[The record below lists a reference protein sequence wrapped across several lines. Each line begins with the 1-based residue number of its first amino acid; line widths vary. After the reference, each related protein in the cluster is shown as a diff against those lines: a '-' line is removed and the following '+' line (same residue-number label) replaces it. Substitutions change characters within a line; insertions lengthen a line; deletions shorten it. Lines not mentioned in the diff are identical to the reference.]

1 MNKLILIAI
10 FFLNIYITMYAQT
23 SATVV
28 NLNPKTLPL
37 ANGTIYAVAIQTD
50 GKIIVGGAFNAYDGI
65 SRNGI
70 NRINIDGSLDNSFIQ
85 GPAANNT
92 VHAVA
97 LQKDGKII
105 IGGSFTSYDTVDRNH
120 VARLNI
126 DGTLDE
132 TFKSKMGAND
142 IVYSVAVQANGK
154 IMITGSFTSYDGI
167 SRKGIARLNTNG
179 SLDLT
184 FDLSMV
190 DGKISKKSDFKC
202 N

>member
-1 MNKLILIAI
+1 MCLLVNAQSSKNEVI
-10 FFLNIYITMYAQT
+10 FY
-23 SATVV
+23 
-28 NLNPKTLPL
+28 PKIGTG
-37 ANGTIYAVAIQTD
+37 ANGTIYAVAVQTD

-70 NRINIDGSLDNSFIQ
+70 NRINADGLLDNSFIQ

-92 VHAVA
+92 VRAIAV
-97 LQKDGKII
+97 QKDGKII
-105 IGGSFTSYDTVDRNH
+105 IGGSFTSYDVVERNH
-120 VARLNI
+120 LARLNI

-132 TFKSKMGAND
+132 TFKPKMGAND
-142 IVYSVAVQANGK
+142 IVYSVAVQANDK

-167 SRKGIARLNTNG
+167 SRKGIALLNTNG

-190 DGKISKKSDFKC
+190 DGKISKKSDYKC